1 MSNSNIVV
9 EWLRSLHLGQY
20 AESFLDNGYD
30 DLEICK
36 QVGEPDLDAI
46 GVFNIAHRNRLLQ
59 SVRTLREE
67 GAASV
72 YFTLEES
79 QAIQEECKGEG
90 SSRSEKG
97 SSGGSA
103 QELPRYL
110 DEYEE
115 GKAELSRMPKSQI
128 RSLIR
133 EKLRQEGVQ
142 LSGQPYSTSTGDRG
156 YLEGLACRYS
166 EAIGGYNEVLNVLEE
181 LRQEEWAQLS
191 PRFRVLNT
199 KVNQQGSLTR
209 QAGLVTSL
217 SQPIYVPGK
226 YSVKNVSQP
235 SSCLSDREEDEIYG
249 FTGYQGAV
257 PQQPIYGPCKGPRVS
272 GRPPPLAQHQQHPH
286 QINKHNYQNWLNP
299 RSAYFYE
306 LPPSER
312 PKKRTTLIRFLRHLK
327 TGRKD
332 RNSARANHRVGTP
345 EEGPMNSP
353 LDYDKMR
360 LLQKSSRTIT
370 FEETIHRLKVQ
381 EAMKKK
387 EKIDRD
393 HEEFLREIRAGVL
406 VGACSGPSGGRGDD
420 TYMYDE
426 DSARLGQHWYDE
438 PPYESDPEDFLMSD
452 TPPGGPRARLCFAMG
467 TRNDQ
472 VGVESEVISLRS
484 AGDISLP
491 HHQRAILVP
500 APSRVVRTNRESGD
514 YAASDVNSICSRLSS
529 LSMET
534 SRSEHLEMD
543 VYHRLRPYNGTEPP
557 ISPGHS
563 SDYAEQEDMMG
574 IQPHLQQCSGSTVQ
588 RLRGAKCSGEFS
600 NSGGKSLGRRHH
612 HHHHH
617 HHHHAHHRHRHPH
630 HSSAESLPSASS
642 TQALVSNM
650 DDYSPQG
657 PAVPLARALV
667 DSSPN
672 PYDKDALR
680 FKKGDIIEVVSM
692 SSSGLWRGK
701 AHNRTGHFK
710 FINVELLTET
720 PPAPHS
726 LHEGSCSGGSESGK
740 EGRRSTSGH
749 PGVTSTCANRP
760 RTLEQM
766 LQAIHMEE
774 HMSLFVL
781 NGYEDL
787 DSFCEIR
794 EEDLDYLG
802 LTDPEHRAKILAAV
816 QVLQEFE
823 QEEENW
829 NSEVIQSTKEAND
842 FSQQNS
848 AHPQSVGGEKS
859 NSGDERPFL
868 PNIPVIS
875 SNCDEPPPLPAPEG
889 GLMGTGSGSSKG
901 GSEKSSDSGVSSSSG
916 SSSRM
921 ANGSSVRNGGSRPGS
936 SRGRPP
942 PPPKPSPSYVNQLPA
957 STSPD

>member
-1 MSNSNIVV
+1 M
-9 EWLRSLHLGQY
+9 
-20 AESFLDNGYD
+20 
-30 DLEICK
+30 
-36 QVGEPDLDAI
+36 
-46 GVFNIAHRNRLLQ
+46 
-59 SVRTLREE
+59 
-67 GAASV
+67 V
-72 YFTLEES
+72 YFV
-79 QAIQEECKGEG
+79 
-90 SSRSEKG
+90 
-97 SSGGSA
+97 
-103 QELPRYL
+103 
-110 DEYEE
+110 
-115 GKAELSRMPKSQI
+115 M
-128 RSLIR
+128 
-133 EKLRQEGVQ
+133 
-142 LSGQPYSTSTGDRG
+142 TGDRG
-156 YLEGLACRYS
+156 YLEGLAGRYS
-166 EAIGGYNEVLNVLEE
+166 EVIGAYNEVLNVLEE
-181 LRQEEWAQLS
+181 LRLEEWAQLS

-226 YSVKNVSQP
+226 YSP

-249 FTGYQGAV
+249 FTGYQNAQ
-257 PQQPIYGPCKGPRVS
+257 PQQPIYGACKAPRTPA
-272 GRPPPLAQHQQHPH
+272 RHPQPQPQLPQQQPY

-312 PKKRTTLIRFLRHLK
+312 PKKRASLIRFLRHLK

-332 RNSARANHRVGTP
+332 KNASRSNHRVGTP
-345 EEGPMNSP
+345 EDGPVNSP

-393 HEEFLREIRAGVL
+393 HEETGKSCGNENAAVPQSFLREIRAGVL
-406 VGACSGPSGGRGDD
+406 VGACSAASGGSRNDD

-452 TPPGGPRARLCFAMG
+452 TPPGGPHARLCFAMG
-467 TRNDQ
+467 GANDQ
-472 VGVESEVISLRS
+472 MGVESEVISLRS

-500 APSRVVRTNRESGD
+500 PHSRALRGANRESGD

-543 VYHRLRPYNGTEPP
+543 LYHRLRPYNGTEPP

-563 SDYAEQEDMMG
+563 SDYADQEELMG
-574 IQPHLQQCSGSTVQ
+574 IQPPQASSSSTVQ
-588 RLRGAKCSGEFS
+588 RLRAKCNADMSS
-600 NSGGKSLGRRHH
+600 SSGKSLGRRHH

-617 HHHHAHHRHRHPH
+617 HHHHVHHRHRHPH

-642 TQALVSNM
+642 TQALVNNM

-657 PAVPLARALV
+657 PALPLARALV

-672 PYDKDALR
+672 LYDKEALR
-680 FKKGDIIEVVSM
+680 FKKGDIIEVMSM
-692 SSSGLWRGK
+692 SSSGLWRGR

-710 FINVELLTET
+710 FINVELLSG
-720 PPAPHS
+720 AGVPHHHGLPFLDDDAKS
-726 LHEGSCSGGSESGK
+726 DVSA
-740 EGRRSTSGH
+740 RRSANGLSRPQQQPSTSMENCVSG
-749 PGVTSTCANRP
+749 CANRP
-760 RTLEQM
+760 TTLEQM

-781 NGYEDL
+781 NGFEDL
-787 DSFCEIR
+787 ESFCEIR

-802 LTDPEHRAKILAAV
+802 INDPENRAKILAAV

-823 QEEENW
+823 QEEGSW
-829 NSEVIQSTKEAND
+829 NNDSTNAELSTKEANN

-848 AHPQSVGGEKS
+848 THPLSAGSEK
-859 NSGDERPFL
+859 NNMLDEHRPPFL

-875 SNCDEPPPLPAPEG
+875 SNCEEPPPLPAPEG
-889 GLMGTGSGSSKG
+889 GGGMFGGGGQILAGGGTAAATSGDSSSSKGGGG

-916 SSSRM
+916 SSS
-921 ANGSSVRNGGSRPGS
+921 GGRSTTSGGGHRSMGG

-942 PPPKPSPSYVNQLPA
+942 PPPPPPKPSPPPPPSYVNQIPTV
-957 STSPD
+957 STPSD